1 MKYRFVGLLPAF
13 FACLCAAVACQPS
26 SHTTAPATLKVPAG
40 RLAGFSVPGYPP
52 DPAAFESAESATGV
66 HANIVSW
73 YTSIGTPFSASRTA
87 RIAGHGTLP
96 LIEIDSD
103 TTPLKDIVDG
113 RWDTFFT
120 AYARGVAAYRSPVA
134 IDFDH
139 EFNGDWSPW
148 GPRANTPQAFVD
160 AWRRIVTIFRRSGA
174 GNVIWVWNPNIIAP
188 DVAAM
193 KPWYPGD
200 QYVTWVGIDGYFFSP
215 RDTFATVFP
224 ATLRALN
231 SFTSKRVLV
240 VETGVLPGPRR
251 ASQIKSLFAGL
262 EATPQIIGFIWFDY
276 DKGAGHNWRLE
287 GDRGALAAF
296 HEGVVTYQKIKP

>member
-1 MKYRFVGLLPAF
+1 MKYRCASLLLTLFVCLCVA
-13 FACLCAAVACQPS
+13 FACHPS
-26 SHTTAPATLKVPAG
+26 SHATVPATLKVPAG
-40 RLAGFSVPGYPP
+40 KLTGFSVPGYPP
-52 DPAAFESAESATGV
+52 DPAAFQSVEDATGV

-87 RIAGHGTLP
+87 QVAGRGVLP

-103 TTPLKDIVDG
+103 TTPLNDIANG
-113 RWDTFFT
+113 HWDTFLT
-120 AYARGVAAYRSPVA
+120 AYARGVAAYHSPLA

-148 GPRANTPQAFVD
+148 GPRVTTARTFVD
-160 AWRRIVTIFRRSGA
+160 AWRRIVTIFRRNGA
-174 GNVIWVWNPNIIAP
+174 GNVIWIWNPNVTAP
-188 DVAAM
+188 NVAAM

-215 RDTFATVFP
+215 NDTFDSVFR
-224 ATLRALN
+224 ATLRAVS
-231 SFTSKRVLV
+231 SFTSKKVLV
-240 VETGVLPGPRR
+240 VETGVLPGPQR

-262 EATPQIIGFIWFDY
+262 NATPRIIGFIWFDY

-287 GDRGALAAF
+287 GDPAALAAF
-296 HEGVVTYQKIKP
+296 HEGTVTYQQVTS